1 LVDSRWKK
9 MFGRGACKGDKLV
22 VGEYE
27 MWEVG
32 GRLPTSGFRP
42 PHLGLGS
49 SRAPGTVPNA
59 RGSHYTRIS
68 PSGCETREPSPRLP
82 RLRCET
88 REPSPRLPRL
98 SLTSRGNR
106 PWLAGDLILVAKVF
120 RINRHRSGST
130 GKEEY
135 FWIPQ

>member
-1 LVDSRWKK
+1 

-68 PSGCETREPSPRLP
+68 PSGCETREPSPRL
-82 RLRCET
+82 
-88 REPSPRLPRL
+88 